1 MNDDL
6 KNLAK
11 EELLQ
16 LGLKLLEDALQ
27 HVAIIKD
34 CPYAPALAHSISNA
48 VIFGKAIYDGYKK

>member
-1 MNDDL
+1 MNDDI

-16 LGLKLLEDALQ
+16 LGIKLLEDALQ
-27 HVAIIKD
+27 HIEVIED
-34 CPYAPALAHSISNA
+34 CPFALSLAHSISNA